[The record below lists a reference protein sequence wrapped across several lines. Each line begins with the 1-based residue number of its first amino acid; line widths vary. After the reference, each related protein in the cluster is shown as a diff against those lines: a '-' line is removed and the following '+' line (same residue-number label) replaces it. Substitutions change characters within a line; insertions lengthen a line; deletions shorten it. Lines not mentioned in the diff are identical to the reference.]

1 MNKKKLKR
9 EIKNYLFIA
18 LGSAIYAFGYVMFFL
33 PNEIPLGGI
42 IGLAT
47 IFNTLLSAPL
57 GITNIL
63 LNAPLLIGGMKLLGR
78 DFLLRTVWA
87 IFTASV
93 MLDVLR
99 PIVPAYDSDMLLAC
113 LYGAIIIGA
122 GFGLVLK
129 AGGTSGGT
137 DVLAKLFEQKWSV
150 NVGLTNLVT
159 NGVIIG
165 ANALVYRN
173 IESAFYGIIGTY
185 ITGMVM
191 DKILYGGDVQKNA
204 FIITNKPTEVSK
216 IIMDTTKHGVTG
228 IEGKGMYSGNERTVL
243 MTVVRKHETS
253 MLKDMVNEVDPNA
266 FMILSDVTEVLGQGF
281 KKYESELVK
290 KKDKSK

>member
-1 MNKKKLKR
+1 M
-9 EIKNYLFIA
+9 
-18 LGSAIYAFGYVMFFL
+18 
-33 PNEIPLGGI
+33 
-42 IGLAT
+42 
-47 IFNTLLSAPL
+47 
-57 GITNIL
+57 
-63 LNAPLLIGGMKLLGR
+63 
-78 DFLLRTVWA
+78 
-87 IFTASV
+87 
-93 MLDVLR
+93 
-99 PIVPAYDSDMLLAC
+99 
-113 LYGAIIIGA
+113 
-122 GFGLVLK
+122 
-129 AGGTSGGT
+129 
-137 DVLAKLFEQKWSV
+137 AKLFEQKWSV
-150 NVGLTNLVT
+150 NVGFTNLVT

-204 FIITNKPTEVSK
+204 FIITNKPLEVSH
-216 IIMDTTKHGVTG
+216 IIMETTKHGVTG

-253 MLKDMVNEVDPNA
+253 ALKDMVTEIDPNA

-290 KKDKSK
+290 RRIRVNNGKE